1 MQIERVQMT
10 RPHYE
15 QGKPERVRMIVLH
28 ATAGSSPGDLG
39 WLRVGGDDQR
49 PVSVHYYI
57 SKAGRI
63 VQLVDD
69 AHIAWHAGQSRWVV
83 DGHEVDGCNAVS
95 VGIELENL
103 NSGRDPYPPAQYA
116 AALWLCRE
124 LAARYKV
131 PHSQLVRH
139 LDIAP
144 KRKTDPA
151 GFPWE
156 RFVAEVYAD
165 APTSVPSR
173 PAAST
178 QLRAR
183 LLDLAYRAAGG
194 ALAAGWPFF
203 TAAQSA
209 HLGMPVAILTGRPHT
224 GTAAG
229 AAQDDQDRAVRMGS
243 LGTFLVE
250 IYARDLLYAPADAP
264 SSSPHSSIQVRRLS
278 ETPAGPLRDGFLE
291 LLFRSADPV
300 NGFHTDWAFHQYYLQ
315 HSNDLGV
322 PIGPNQRL
330 RDGGQTYACQHFALD
345 SLCSP
350 ASNWK
355 NTYRLSDLA
364 AAAAGTRRL
373 PELSAAQAARL
384 RLLLLTS
391 LYREH
396 AGRQFD
402 EGASLVRYALDQH
415 LGAPLGPAEQIDL
428 DDTQLLLMP
437 FALDVIYCRL
447 PTTDWPYDRPLPAG
461 TPISGFAGTLGA
473 TSDGA
478 AIGRLDDLARPVGD
492 TTLSSVLSLATT
504 SGYLLG
510 AEDARPAMHNLC
522 NDPPTD
528 RSNGQPP
535 VDTLLLCPVSGPAA
549 ADLAAEGA
557 AARWHYYIDRAG
569 AITRLRDDSAP
580 TSVAE
585 QVGRHAVVLACEGG
599 PPGEQAQRTALAWL
613 VRTLI
618 VYLRLTPNCVQVL
631 TKPLYP
637 VGTPLA

>member
-10 RPHYE
+10 HPHYD
-15 QGKPERVRMIVLH
+15 QGKPGRVRMLVLH
-28 ATAGSSPGDLG
+28 ATAGSYPGDYG
-39 WLRVGGDDQR
+39 WLRGGGDERR

-69 AHIAWHAGQSRWVV
+69 AMIAWHAGESRWMV
-83 DGHEVDGCNAVS
+83 DGRQVAGCNALS
-95 VGIELENL
+95 LGIELENL
-103 NSGRDPYPPAQYA
+103 NSGRDPYPSAQYA

-124 LAARYKV
+124 LVARHKV
-131 PHSQLVRH
+131 PRSQLVRH

-144 KRKTDPA
+144 GRKTDPA

-156 RFVAEVYAD
+156 RFVNEVYAD
-165 APTSVPSR
+165 S
-173 PAAST
+173 PAHMSSLPALST

-194 ALAAGWPFF
+194 ALAAGWPLF

-209 HLGMPVAILTGRPHT
+209 HLGMPVATPTGRPRT
-224 GTAAG
+224 GAAG

-250 IYARDLLYAPADAP
+250 IYARDLLYAPADTP
-264 SSSPHSSIQVRRLS
+264 TSDHVHRLS
-278 ETPAGPLRDGFLE
+278 ETPVGPLCDGLRE

-300 NGFHTDWAFHQYYLQ
+300 NGFHADWAFHQYYLQ
-315 HSNDLGV
+315 HSNELGV

-330 RDGGQTYACQHFALD
+330 RDGGQIYACQHFALD
-345 SLCSP
+345 SLCSS

-355 NTYRLSDLA
+355 IIYRLSELTA
-364 AAAAGTRRL
+364 AVAGTQRL
-373 PELSAAQAARL
+373 PGLSATQAARV
-384 RLLLLTS
+384 RRLLLTS
-391 LYREH
+391 LYRER

-402 EGASLVRYALDQH
+402 EGASLVHYALDQR

-428 DDTQLLLMP
+428 EDAQLLLMP

-461 TPISGFAGTLGA
+461 TPIGGFSATLGSA
-473 TSDGA
+473 SEGTVF
-478 AIGRLDDLARPVGD
+478 GRLADLARPVGD
-492 TTLSSVLSLATT
+492 TTLSGDDTTLSSMAAT

-522 NDPPTD
+522 DSPPSE
-528 RSNGQPP
+528 RPNGRVP
-535 VDTLLLCPVSGPAA
+535 VELLLLCAAPGPAS

-557 AARWHYYIDRAG
+557 AVRWHYYIDRAG
-569 AITRLRDDSAP
+569 VITRLRDDNAP
-580 TSVAE
+580 TRVAD
-585 QVGRHAVVLACEGG
+585 QVGRRAVVLACEGG
-599 PPGEQAQRTALAWL
+599 PPGEQAQRAALAWL

-618 VYLRLTPNCVQVL
+618 VYLHLSPNSVQILTR
-631 TKPLYP
+631 PL
-637 VGTPLA
+637 PLLESI